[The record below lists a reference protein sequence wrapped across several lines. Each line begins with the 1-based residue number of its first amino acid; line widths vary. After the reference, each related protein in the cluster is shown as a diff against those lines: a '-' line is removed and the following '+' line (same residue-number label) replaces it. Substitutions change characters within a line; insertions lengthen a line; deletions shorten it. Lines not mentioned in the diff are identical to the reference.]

1 MKRRDFLSAGF
12 IGTVGIVA
20 ALSHS
25 RCGGGPTTPSDPNAQ
40 RTFTSTNN
48 SGHTHTI
55 TIQRSEVQ
63 NPSAAGITRQTSSS
77 GGHTHTFTM
86 TQADLQTVNG
96 GGSVVVTT
104 SIADLH
110 DHSFTITK
118 WF

>member
-12 IGTVGIVA
+12 IGTAGIVA
-20 ALSHS
+20 ALSQS
-25 RCGGGPTTPSDPNAQ
+25 GCGGGPTTPDDPNTQ
-40 RTFTSTNN
+40 KTFTSTSD

-55 TIQRSEVQ
+55 TVQRSEVQ
-63 NPSAAGITRQTSSS
+63 NPPAAGITRQTSSS
-77 GGHTHTFTM
+77 GGHTHTFMM

-96 GGSVVVTT
+96 GGPVTVTT
-104 SIADLH
+104 SVSDLH